1 MDENAHRRLAG
12 LEGPHGVASPAQ
24 WRAGHRVI
32 PAAESMA
39 QALGQLRADG
49 LVAFPTETVW
59 GLAAR
64 ADSEAAVRRLRLWK
78 GREENRPI
86 ALMVAAPEALSA
98 LGFVSPPAARTL
110 IEAFWPGPLT
120 LVLSCERSLARGIAR
135 GDGAVG
141 VRCSSHPVAAAL
153 ARVAADAGLGPLTAT
168 SLNRSGQSPARTRQE
183 AEALCTRGVD
193 PPYLLACADHD
204 AYDGPPSTVV
214 DLSGTEPEVLRWG
227 AIGRGI
233 LETAL
238 ATGAE
243 EGV

>member
-1 MDENAHRRLAG
+1 MDENVHRRLAG
-12 LEGPHGVASPAQ
+12 LEDLQGVASPAR
-24 WRAGHRVI
+24 WKAGHRVI

-39 QALGQLRADG
+39 RALGRLRADG

-86 ALMVAAPEALSA
+86 ALLVAAPEALSA
-98 LGFVSPPAARTL
+98 LGFVSPPTARTL

-120 LVLSCERSLARGIAR
+120 LVLSCERSFARGIAR

-141 VRCSSHPVAAAL
+141 LRCSSHPGAAAL
-153 ARVAADAGLGPLTAT
+153 ARAAADAGLGPLTAT
-168 SLNRSGQSPARTRQE
+168 SLNRSGGSAARTRQE
-183 AEALCTRGVD
+183 AEALCTQGVD
-193 PPYLLACADHD
+193 PPYLLACPDHD

-214 DLSGTEPEVLRWG
+214 DLTGREPEVLRWG
-227 AIGRGI
+227 AIGRGV
-233 LETAL
+233 LETVL